1 MAARMRRATPSL
13 PISPRLLKHFAAA
26 TLALTTCIA
35 IFADGRTTEAV
46 AETVKKNELKK
57 AEVDTTG
64 TRKKVFKGI
73 KVKTGSGMSYDD
85 PGPAGGGGDSS
96 SYYDGPVIQ
105 PQYLTRPGQQAL
117 RPEDLLPG
125 NERAKKAREAARPK
139 QLTPEQLAKLQESSR
154 LRSGAETVN

>member
-1 MAARMRRATPSL
+1 MRRATPSL
-13 PISPRLLKHFAAA
+13 PISPRLLKRFAAT

-57 AEVDTTG
+57 VEVATTG
-64 TRKKVFKGI
+64 ARKQVFKGI

-85 PGPAGGGGDSS
+85 PGPGGDDSS

-105 PQYLTRPGQQAL
+105 PQYLNRPGQQAL

-125 NERAKKAREAARPK
+125 NERAKKAREAARSK
-139 QLTPEQLAKLQESSR
+139 QLTPEQLANLQESSR
-154 LRSGAETVN
+154 LRSGAEIVN

>member
-1 MAARMRRATPSL
+1 MRRAAPSL

-57 AEVDTTG
+57 AQVDALG
-64 TRKKVFKGI
+64 ARKQVFKGM
-73 KVKTGSGMSYDD
+73 KVKTGGMSYAD
-85 PGPAGGGGDSS
+85 PGPGVGGGDSS
-96 SYYDGPVIQ
+96 YYEGPVIQ
-105 PQYLTRPGQQAL
+105 PQYLGQGGQRVL

-139 QLTPEQLAKLQESSR
+139 QLTPEELAKLQESSR
-154 LRSGAETVN
+154 LRSGAEAVN

>member
-1 MAARMRRATPSL
+1 MRRAAPSL

-57 AEVDTTG
+57 TEVDALG
-64 TRKKVFKGI
+64 ARKQVFKGM
-73 KVKTGSGMSYDD
+73 KVNTGGGMSYND
-85 PGPAGGGGDSS
+85 PGPGAGGGGDSS
-96 SYYDGPVIQ
+96 SHYDGPVIQ
-105 PQYLTRPGQQAL
+105 PQYLSQAGQKVL

-139 QLTPEQLAKLQESSR
+139 QLTPEEMAKLQESSR
-154 LRSGAETVN
+154 LRSGAESVN

>member
-1 MAARMRRATPSL
+1 MRRATPSL

-57 AEVDTTG
+57 TEVDAAG
-64 TRKKVFKGI
+64 ARKQVFKGM
-73 KVKTGSGMSYDD
+73 KVKTGGGMSFDD
-85 PGPAGGGGDSS
+85 PGPVGDGGDSS
-96 SYYDGPVIQ
+96 SFYDGPVIQ
-105 PQYLTRPGQQAL
+105 PQYLSQGGQKVL

-125 NERAKKAREAARPK
+125 NERAKKAREAGRPK
-139 QLTPEQLAKLQESSR
+139 QLTPEQLAKLQEASR
-154 LRSGAETVN
+154 LRSGAEAVN

>member
-1 MAARMRRATPSL
+1 MRRAAPSL

-26 TLALTTCIA
+26 TLAITTCIA

-57 AEVDTTG
+57 AQVDAAG
-64 TRKKVFKGI
+64 ARNSVFKGM
-73 KVKTGSGMSYDD
+73 KVKSGTGMSYDD
-85 PGPAGGGGDSS
+85 PGPDIGGGGAG
-96 SYYDGPVIQ
+96 SYYDGPVMQ
-105 PQYLTRPGQQAL
+105 PQFRTLPSQMAT

-125 NERAKKAREAARPK
+125 NERARKAREAARPK

-154 LRSGAETVN
+154 LRSGAESIN